1 MNEVGK
7 YSIKYQYHMFI
18 DDEST
23 QEWMME
29 ETGLSFTQ
37 LLDQFVELNL
47 KYNLGLT
54 VHNETGW
61 TDIPLT

>member
-1 MNEVGK
+1 MNQIGK
-7 YSIKYQYHMFI
+7 LSIVHNYHMFI

-23 QEWMME
+23 QEWFME

-37 LLDQFVELNL
+37 LMDQYVELNL
-47 KYNLGLT
+47 KYQLGLT
-54 VHNETGW
+54 VKNETGW